1 MNKFS
6 REPGMSR
13 HAHSRYIH
21 FGTGNKNNL
30 GNSKE
35 ARKSHIEEISDDL
48 RTDVSSNK
56 FKYMYSKSIES
67 L

>member
-1 MNKFS
+1 MSKFS
-6 REPGMSR
+6 KKPGMSR

-21 FGTGNKNNL
+21 FGSGNKNNL

-35 ARKSHIEEISDDL
+35 ARKSFIEEINNDL

-56 FKYMYSKSIES
+56 FNYMCSKSI
-67 L
+67 

>member
-6 REPGMSR
+6 RELGMSS

-30 GNSKE
+30 GNCKE
-35 ARKSHIEEISDDL
+35 ARKSH
-48 RTDVSSNK
+48 RV
-56 FKYMYSKSIES
+56 SKSMTTIE
-67 L
+67 LI